1 MGGIRAPQRPFEV
14 KRLVQTIA
22 EKPIY
27 VLKEVEVLKEVP
39 CPKQAGELIEIKGRL
54 AKEGETSARLRD
66 KCTILTDDI
75 IQVTN
80 NHRVTLSKLEMAEKR
95 LKSSDVG
102 DFTALN
108 ALVQEEFPEVRTEIM
123 EKLVL
128 DKKLLI
134 IYTLAALASGLG
146 IGVLL

>member
-27 VLKEVEVLKEVP
+27 VLKEVEVLKEVLKEVP
-39 CPKQAGELIEIKGRL
+39 CALQGAEIVCLKEKLKEEGRKVL
-54 AKEGETSARLRD
+54 HYSLEKTKTSAALADLQADLNQAKALLLIAEKRVDLRF
-66 KCTILTDDI
+66 
-75 IQVTN
+75 
-80 NHRVTLSKLEMAEKR
+80 MAEKDT
-95 LKSSDVG
+95 KV
-102 DFTALN
+102 
-108 ALVQEEFPEVRTEIM
+108 VVKETE
-123 EKLVL
+123 KVVL
-128 DKKLLI
+128 ELSKAPNKKMII